1 MLYNNALDAG
11 NSDAVAGSGGCLM
24 TVHTTGTIALAEGHT
39 IESAVVY
46 KKRRLLDDL
55 PIKTVLRQAEVVAS
69 VDAFTE
75 LLDRSRFEGAVILDA
90 YHAAAARKDWKS
102 VDQLVLDT
110 LARNRAVYAKVLGA
124 EAWMY
129 AFGGRL
135 CAEAETAHAAFRR
148 IDPPELQSYLG
159 GVFESKME
167 DNRTRRGFKALTI
180 NPGLKFLW
188 RKVMMTIPL
197 NLDMRKCVKCVRCTT
212 LPRQV
217 KVEDERI
224 ADEMTAANVNEAEI
238 RVPDGTAVPA
248 GTIFTIQ
255 HDALVDK
262 RVIAMLKEMYPVII
276 K

>member
-1 MLYNNALDAG
+1 MPRNDAPDTG
-11 NSDAVAGSGGCLM
+11 NSDAAADSRRCLM
-24 TVHTTGTIALAEGHT
+24 TVHTAGTIALAEGHT
-39 IESAVVY
+39 IESAVVH

-55 PIKTVLRQAEVVAS
+55 PIETVLRQVKVVAG
-69 VDAFTE
+69 VDALSE
-75 LLDRSRFEGAVILDA
+75 LLDRSRFEGGVISDA
-90 YHAAAARKDWKS
+90 YRAAAARKDWME
-102 VDQLVLDT
+102 VDQLALDA
-110 LARNRAVYAKVLGA
+110 LARNRAVYAKVLDA

-129 AFGGRL
+129 AFSGRL
-135 CAEAETAHAAFRR
+135 CTEAETAHAAFRW
-148 IDPPELQSYLG
+148 IDPLELQSYLG

-180 NPGLKFLW
+180 NPDLKFLW

-197 NLDMRKCVKCVRCTT
+197 NLDMRKCIKCVRYTT

-224 ADEMTAANVNEAEI
+224 ADEMAAVNANEAEI
-238 RVPDGTAVPA
+238 RVPDGTAVPV
-248 GTIFTIQ
+248 GTVFTIQ

-262 RVIAMLKEMYPVII
+262 RVIAMLKEMYTVTI

>member
-11 NSDAVAGSGGCLM
+11 NSDAAADGRRCLM
-24 TVHTTGTIALAEGHT
+24 TVHSTGTIALAEGHT

-75 LLDRSRFEGAVILDA
+75 LLDGSRFGGMAISDA
-90 YHAAAARKDWKS
+90 YHAATARKDWMA

-110 LARNRAVYAKVLGA
+110 LARNRAVYAKVLDA

-129 AFGGRL
+129 AFNERL
-135 CAEAETAHAAFRR
+135 CAETGTARAAFRW
-148 IDPPELQSYLG
+148 IDPPELQIYLS
-159 GVFESKME
+159 GVFESRMK
-167 DNRTRRGFKALTI
+167 DNRTRRGFKALSM
-180 NPGLKFLW
+180 NPSLKFLG
-188 RKVMMTIPL
+188 RKVKMTIPL
-197 NLDMRKCVKCVRCTT
+197 NLDMRRCVKCVRYTT

-217 KVEDERI
+217 RVEDERI
-224 ADEMTAANVNEAEI
+224 ADGMAAANVNEAEI

-248 GTIFTIQ
+248 ETIFTVQ

-262 RVIAMLKEMYPVII
+262 RVVSMLKEMYTVRY
-276 K
+276 